1 MSIVNQARA
10 KATGAVQAV
19 MGAVVGLMP
28 DATPDPLRRKGGML
42 GAQVSRVDG
51 PIKVA
56 GQARFAAEV
65 PLDGMCYAT
74 LVNSTIAR
82 GRITEIDTAA
92 AEAAQGVVFVMTHRN
107 APKMKKPSLSTEN
120 LNAAANSN
128 LQVMQDDIVH
138 FNGEPVAIVL
148 AEGQEQADFAASLI
162 RVSYEQEP
170 AVLDFDAVK
179 HEAVAPPLILVS
191 PTEVK
196 HGDAEAALAAAPVS
210 VDLSYR
216 TPRHSHAAIEPH
228 ALTTAWSEDGS
239 LVLHTCSQMLG
250 GTKHNLS
257 EVFGVKEEKI
267 RVLSPFVGGG
277 FGGKTLW
284 SHELVAVAAAR
295 LAGRPVR
302 LALSREDVFRLTG
315 FRTLTEQRMALGA
328 REDGRL
334 TALIHT
340 GETASVYHN
349 AFPEQ
354 ISFPARHMYAADTLL
369 VGQKKVDLDTVANT
383 SMRAP
388 GESVAT
394 FAIESAMDELAERL
408 GMDPVELRI
417 VNDPDEDPESG
428 LPFSSRHTVEAW
440 RMGADAFGW
449 DKRSA
454 TPRSRREDDWLI
466 GTGCAGGTYPYQQL
480 PGGAARIRLSADGRA
495 VVQMAAHEMGMGT
508 ATVQAQHAAARLG
521 LPFEDVTFEYGD
533 TDLPAGTMAGGSAQT
548 VTIIATVAAAAD
560 VLFADLIRLAGND
573 SPLAGLKA
581 DEVEADGG
589 GLRSR
594 EDPARFETYASI
606 LARAGRDLVEAE
618 GKSPMPIA
626 TMKYSM
632 HSFSAIFC
640 EVRVNA
646 VTGETR
652 VSRLLGS
659 FDCGRILNAKTAAS
673 QFRGGMIM
681 GLGLALTEEML
692 FDVRSGR
699 VMNPSMAEY
708 HVPVHLDVPEID
720 VIWTDIPDPHSPMG
734 ARGVGEIGITG
745 VGAAV
750 ANAIYNACGVRI
762 RDLPLTLDKVLA
774 GLAPEA
780 FD

>member
-1 MSIVNQARA
+1 MSIVDQAKA

-19 MGAVVGLMP
+19 MGTVVGLMP
-28 DATPDPLRRKGGML
+28 DAPADPLRRKGGIL

-51 PIKVA
+51 PVKVA

-65 PLDGMCYAT
+65 TLEDMCYAA
-74 LVNSTIAR
+74 LVTSTIAR
-82 GRITEIDTAA
+82 GRITAIDTAA
-92 AEAAQGVVFVMTHRN
+92 AEAAPGVVLIMTHRN
-107 APKMKKPSLSTEN
+107 APKMKVPSTFTEN
-120 LNAAANSN
+120 LNAASMSK
-128 LQVMQDDIVH
+128 LPVMQDDTIH

-148 AEGQEQADFAASLI
+148 ADTQEQADFAASLI

-170 AVLDFDAVK
+170 AVLDFEAVK
-179 HEAVAPPLILVS
+179 HEAVAPPTIFVS
-191 PTEVK
+191 PPEVS
-196 HGDAEAALAAAPVS
+196 HGDAETALAGAPVS
-210 VDLSYR
+210 VDLLYR

-228 ALTTAWSEDGS
+228 ALTTAWGPDGS
-239 LVLHTCSQMLG
+239 LVHHTCSQMLG
-250 GTKHNLS
+250 GTKFNLS
-257 EVFGVKEEKI
+257 EVFGVKEEQI

-302 LALSREDVFRLTG
+302 LALSREQVFRLTG

-334 TALIHT
+334 LALIHE
-340 GETASVYHN
+340 GKTASVYHN
-349 AFPEQ
+349 TFPEQ

-394 FAIESAMDELAERL
+394 FAIESAMDELAEKL

-417 VNDPDEDPESG
+417 VNDPDKDPESG
-428 LPFSSRHTVEAW
+428 LPFSSRHAVEAW

-449 DKRSA
+449 DQRSVA
-454 TPRSRREDDWLI
+454 PRSRREGDWLI
-466 GTGCAGGTYPYQQL
+466 GMGCAGGTYPYQQM

-495 VVQMAAHEMGMGT
+495 VVQMASHEMGMGT

-521 LPFEDVTFEYGD
+521 LPFEDVTFECGD
-533 TDLPAGTMAGGSAQT
+533 TDLPAGTMAGGSSQT
-548 VTIIATVAAAAD
+548 ASIIATVTAASD
-560 VLFADLIRLAGND
+560 ELFTQLIRLAGND

-606 LARAGRDLVEAE
+606 LGRAGRDTIEAD
-618 GKSPMPIA
+618 GKSPMPLA
-626 TMKYSM
+626 MMKYSM
-632 HSFSAIFC
+632 HSFSAVFC
-640 EVRVNA
+640 EVRVNQ

-652 VSRLLGS
+652 VSRLLGA

-673 QFRGGMIM
+673 QFRGGMIQ
-681 GLGLALTEEML
+681 GIGLALTEELL
-692 FDVRSGR
+692 FDTRFGR
-699 VMNPSMAEY
+699 FMNPSMAEY
-708 HVPVHLDVPEID
+708 HVPVHLDVPEIE
-720 VIWTDIPDPHSPMG
+720 VMWTDIPDPHSPLG

-745 VGAAV
+745 VGAAI

-762 RDLPLTLDKVLA
+762 RELPLTLDKVLA
-774 GLAPEA
+774 GLEA
-780 FD
+780 